1 MARAQ
6 PPQQPPPVQRLLLRY
21 AKRGRLRFASHRDFA
36 RAFERALRR
45 AGLPMAYSSG
55 FTPHPRI
62 SYANPAATGAESEA
76 EYLELGLAQA
86 MDPAAVQAELDRAL
100 PDGFDV
106 LRVVERV
113 AGPLAERLQASLWS
127 VDLSGWPSQSRLSA
141 VERFGETEQIWV
153 SRLTKHGQREFD
165 ARSAVVGWSWRE
177 ADWLVVLRHQ
187 VPLVRPDDLV
197 SALVQV
203 EPSGLTPLPPRL
215 RRLAQGP
222 LLGRTVGDPL
232 APEDALGAS
241 MTAAGAECGILGA
254 RSETQPAPLLD
265 PSAQSV

>member
-1 MARAQ
+1 
-6 PPQQPPPVQRLLLRY
+6 
-21 AKRGRLRFASHRDFA
+21 LRFASHRDFA

-76 EYLELGLAQA
+76 EYLELGLAQVT
-86 MDPAAVQAELDRAL
+86 DPAVVRTELDQAL

-127 VDLSGWPSQSRLSA
+127 VDLSAWPSPARLSA
-141 VERFGETEQIWV
+141 VERFEAAEQVWV
-153 SRLTKHGQREFD
+153 SRLTKHGQRDFD
-165 ARSAVVGWSWRE
+165 ARSAMVSWSWRE
-177 ADWLVVLRHQ
+177 ADWQVVLRHQ

-197 SALVQV
+197 SALVQI
-203 EPSGLTPLPPRL
+203 EPSGQTPLPPRL
-215 RRLAQGP
+215 LRLAQGP

-232 APEDALGAS
+232 APEDPPCES
-241 MTAAGAECGILGA
+241 MTAAGAEYGIMRA
-254 RSETQPAPLLD
+254 RSETQPAPLLG
-265 PSAQSV
+265 